1 MKEQYR
7 PRTVTQ
13 KLAWLVE
20 EAGEVQAAVGKSLR
34 WGLDSYNPEL
44 PAEERELNG
53 DWILRELR
61 DLEEAIHTVRET
73 LHIELQA
80 IDGNDREGGR

>member
-1 MKEQYR
+1 MEERYR
-7 PRTVTQ
+7 PKTVTQ

-44 PAEERELNG
+44 KPEDRELNG
-53 DWILRELR
+53 DWVLRELR
-61 DLEEAIHTVRET
+61 DLECALHTAREALQVEM
-73 LHIELQA
+73 QA
-80 IDGNDREGGR
+80 IDGVDREVGR